1 LPGAINYI
9 PAPFVIYLDNAAST
23 APAPQVLSALTAA
36 AADQYANPSAAH
48 GLGAA
53 AARALEAARIDVAR
67 LCGGQPGEIIF
78 TSGGTE
84 ANALG
89 TLGAAAVARGRHV
102 VLGGIEHPAVLRSV
116 TSLQEQGFTVTTVA
130 PRPDGVVPAAAIAA
144 ALRPDTA
151 LVALMLV
158 NNELGT
164 VQPVADAATA
174 VRAAGSRAHFH
185 CDAVQIAGLLP
196 VDVRTLGIDSLA
208 LSAHKLHGPKGA
220 GALWLRSG
228 ARVRALWDGGRQE
241 KGLRSGTENLP
252 AQVGFGVAA
261 RLALTAAAG
270 AQVAQLRDQLEALIA
285 AAVPEARP
293 TVDATAPRAPHI
305 ASVTVPALPAE
316 VILHALEAR
325 GIFASAG
332 SACATRNKDRSHVLA
347 AIGVPESAAV
357 LRFSLAR
364 TTREDELA
372 PVAAALRAAID
383 EVAPLVRSQPGRKT
397 QNR

>member
-1 LPGAINYI
+1 LRGAINYI

-53 AARALEAARIDVAR
+53 AARSLEAARIDVAR

-102 VLGGIEHPAVLRSV
+102 VLSGIEHPAVLRSV
-116 TSLQEQGFTVTTVA
+116 TALQEQGFTVTTVA
-130 PRPDGVVPAAAIAA
+130 PGPDGVVPAAAIAA

-151 LVALMLV
+151 MVALMLV

-164 VQPVADAATA
+164 LQPVADAAAA

-185 CDAVQIAGLLP
+185 CDAVQAAGLLP
-196 VDVRTLGIDSLA
+196 IDVRTLGVDSLA

-252 AQVGFGVAA
+252 AQVGFGMAA

-270 AQVAQLRDQLEALIA
+270 AQVAQLRAQLEALIA

-293 TVDATAPRAPHI
+293 TVPATAPRAPHI
-305 ASVTVPALPAE
+305 ASVTVSALPAE

-332 SACATRNKDRSHVLA
+332 SACATRTKDRSHVLA

-364 TTREDELA
+364 TTREDQLP

-383 EVAPLVRSQPGRKT
+383 EVAPLVRSHPARKT